1 VAPDAPDIGPID
13 QVEEIFMGNVIKSK
27 HTQLFIAIGAAEVI
41 KVTRVRSVG
50 FPDGQASEIDISDFD
65 DDWDQFVAGR
75 KATGST
81 TIEVIYDSE
90 DAEALERLHETGEVV
105 NFLVTA
111 PASETAGVAK
121 PVAVGGVITPPATV
135 LCKQF
140 NGFVQNFAVQVADND
155 VWKATLTIRGSGA
168 VTTHRP
174 AP

>member
-1 VAPDAPDIGPID
+1 
-13 QVEEIFMGNVIKSK
+13 MGKVLKSK
-27 HTQLFIAIGAAEVI
+27 HTQLFIAIAAAEVI

-50 FPDGQASEIDISDFD
+50 FPDGQASEIDVSDFD